1 MRDTLLVSRHLNAF
15 SDLDLDT
22 HDELP
27 FYPAP
32 QHAVVF
38 FEMAVGETSMGEIHV
53 CNIWWCFSPHFPASL
68 KLSPECMFVS
78 HVSEMSQAAGITAS
92 DFPTCLAGCGEAGAY
107 HVCYVHVHMYSVLR
121 HQNVRVAMPGIM
133 VGERSIQA

>member
-15 SDLDLDT
+15 SDLDLNT

-38 FEMAVGETSMGEIHV
+38 LKWRWERGAWEIHV
-53 CNIWWCFSPHFPASL
+53 RSIWWCFSPHFPASL

-92 DFPTCLAGCGEAGAY
+92 DFPTCLAGCEAGAY
-107 HVCYVHVHMYSVLR
+107 HVCYVHVHVYSVLR